1 MLITLKNLQQQ
12 TFKFDFD
19 ESKTVLE
26 FKEFI
31 QEYVACPT
39 DSQKLIYSGNFME
52 DHRTMESYKIVEDK
66 FIVFMP
72 SKPVTIPEP
81 PKPTQATQPNPKAE
95 EIIKTVSEPTTKT
108 ESILLTG
115 NEYNEAVETIMSM
128 CETTREMTE
137 QALHASFNNPNRAVE
152 YLINRQIPEVH
163 FDQGQLHR
171 TPVIPS
177 STEPLAFLRNEKE
190 FHAMK
195 KALHEN
201 PNLLQSIVQSIGE
214 HNPALLKLI
223 TDNQAE
229 FVAMLNEPITSG
241 DLYGTMIITEEDRL
255 VINRLKALGYSE
267 DAVLEAYFACDKNEE
282 LAANF
287 LCGN

>member
-1 MLITLKNLQQQ
+1 MLVTLKNLHQQ

-39 DSQKLIYSGNFME
+39 DQQKLIYSGTFME
-52 DHRTMESYKIVEDK
+52 DKRTMKSYNIVEEK

-72 SKPVTIPEP
+72 SKPVSIPEP
-81 PKPTQATQPNPKAE
+81 PKPKTE
-95 EIIKTVSEPTTKT
+95 EITSESKPITET

-115 NEYNEAVETIMSM
+115 NEYNEAVETIMKM

-137 QALHASFNNPNRAVE
+137 QAMRASFNNPNRAVE

-163 FDQGQLHR
+163 YDQRQLLS
-171 TPVIPS
+171 TPVVPS
-177 STEPLAFLRNEKE
+177 STEPLAFLRNQKE
-190 FHAMK
+190 FHDMK

-201 PNLLQSIVQSIGE
+201 PDLLQSIIQSIGE

-229 FVAMLNEPITSG
+229 FLAMLNEPNTTEN
-241 DLYGTMIITEEDRL
+241 LYGTMIITEEDRL
-255 VINRLKALGYSE
+255 VINRLKDLGYSE